1 MAIQFRC
8 PQCAQPMSIGSR
20 KAGKVTCCPTC
31 SAMITVPYDSAEF
44 ENPLAKIWKDADEL
58 AQSAETDQPSADATP
73 ESASLGDAADAD
85 AELLTEPTTFD
96 DDTDLVMRRAQTEFE
111 QMDLTPMV
119 DVTFLLLIFFMI
131 TASFSLQK
139 TIQVPPPD
147 PDETGATQ
155 SIERIEDLLDQS
167 IKVAIDENNA
177 VSIDDVELL
186 DPSGLVD
193 AIRTR
198 MRADLKTE
206 LVIAADARARHETV
220 VTVVDAGHEVGMQ
233 KIRLATTAH
242 VE

>member
-1 MAIQFRC
+1 
-8 PQCAQPMSIGSR
+8 MSIGSR
-20 KAGKVTCCPTC
+20 KAGKVTCCPAC
-31 SAMITVPYDSAEF
+31 SAMITVPFESGEF
-44 ENPLAKIWKDADEL
+44 ESPLEKLWKHADEQ
-58 AQSAETDQPSADATP
+58 AAAAETDQPSAGATP
-73 ESASLGDAADAD
+73 GLPSEGDEAAAD
-85 AELLTEPTTFD
+85 LQTKPTAID

-167 IKVAIDENNA
+167 IKVAIDENNGI
-177 VSIDDVELL
+177 SIDDVELL
-186 DPSGLVD
+186 DPAGLVD

-198 MRADLKTE
+198 MRTDLKTE

-233 KIRLATTAH
+233 KIRLATAAN